1 MKKNHGFTLVELL
14 ATVSIMAILLMIA
27 IPSVLTIIEK
37 NKNTTYINDAKKLV
51 AMAKYKM
58 KSDPSVINPS
68 YADYYTYGPVNRCV
82 AFRFSTL
89 IKENEINEGP
99 EGGNYNLDDSASFN
113 QGSFVI
119 VKYDNTNKQNIYAVQ
134 LIEKYKINDVDG
146 YKGIPFIEN
155 VDNLAKKNA
164 SNKYISS
171 KKESFVEPTDN
182 NLQEKFNCNSITW
195 Y

>member
-1 MKKNHGFTLVELL
+1 MKNNHGFTLVELL
-14 ATVSIMAILLMIA
+14 ATVAIMAVLMMIA

-58 KSDPSVINPS
+58 KSDSSVAEPLVKH
-68 YADYYTYGPVNRCV
+68 YTYGSSNWCV

-89 IKENEINEGP
+89 IKENEIGEGP
-99 EGGNYNLDDSASFN
+99 EGGNYNQDDSNSLK

-119 VKYDNTNKQNIYAVQ
+119 VKYDDTTKKNIYAVQ
-134 LIEKYKINDVDG
+134 LIEKYKTNDVTS
-146 YKGIPFIEN
+146 YKGIPFLDN
-155 VDNLAKKNA
+155 VDKLSNKNA
-164 SNKYISS
+164 INKYVSSNKSLFIEPD
-171 KKESFVEPTDN
+171 ESTLKTKIDCD
-182 NLQEKFNCNSITW
+182 QIYW

>member
-37 NKNTTYINDAKKLV
+37 NKSTTYINDAKKLV
-51 AMAKYKM
+51 AAAKYKM
-58 KSDPSVINPS
+58 KSDPSIIDLKVAPNYWKSENGCI
-68 YADYYTYGPVNRCV
+68 

-89 IKENEINEGP
+89 IKENELNEGP
-99 EGGNYNLDDSASFN
+99 EEGNYNLDDSTSLK

-119 VKYDNTNKQNIYAVQ
+119 VKYNKTNKQNIYAVQ
-134 LIEKYKINDVDG
+134 LIEKYQINDVDG

-155 VDNLAKKNA
+155 VDNLSQKNA
-164 SNKYISS
+164 TNKYISS
-171 KKESFVEPTDN
+171 NKELFIEPTDN
-182 NLQEKFNCNSITW
+182 NLREKFGCESITW